1 MNLFQ
6 TECQHKWSIVTK
18 TYAAPIVPP
27 ATISD
32 AATLEKSL
40 FGVTSYMQQCEFCGS
55 LRKQEM
61 LGTDENQLDTIIE
74 NVEREGMQYIKR
86 NGNVY
91 GLAKWAPKVTDS
103 LPLK

>member
-6 TECQHKWSIVTK
+6 TECPHKWSIITK
-18 TYAAPIVPP
+18 TYAAPVTPSTNI
-27 ATISD
+27 TD
-32 AATLEKSL
+32 ASTLEKSL
-40 FGVTSYMQQCEFCGS
+40 FGVTSYMQQCEECGA

-74 NVEREGMQYIKR
+74 NVEREGMQYIKKD
-86 NGNVY
+86 GAVY
-91 GLAKWAPKVTDS
+91 AVAKWAPKVTDS